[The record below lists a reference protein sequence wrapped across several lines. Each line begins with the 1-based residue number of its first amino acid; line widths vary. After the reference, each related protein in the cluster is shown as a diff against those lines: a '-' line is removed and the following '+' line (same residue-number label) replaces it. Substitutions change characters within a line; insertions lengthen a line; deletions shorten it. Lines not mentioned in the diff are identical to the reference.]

1 MAKGGHNYFE
11 SSDLT
16 FKAVPLLRYTTL
28 SWGGGGD
35 IAQGGQNYFEKVLS
49 SRFEYYHSEK
59 LR

>member
-16 FKAVPLLRYTTL
+16 FKAVPLLRYHTFV
-28 SWGGGGD
+28 GGGGD